1 MRILERTPQTSVFP
15 KKTYTKWF
23 DYDIIKSTVKIRH
36 KQPGDYITIDK
47 NGSTQSLK
55 KYFVNVKVPREDR
68 EKIWLAA
75 DGSHILW
82 IIGWR
87 ISEAVKI
94 NGNTGKVLKI
104 HVEEELK

>member
-1 MRILERTPQTSVFP
+1 M
-15 KKTYTKWF
+15 KKF
-23 DYDIIKSTVKIRH
+23 RKSSGIR
-36 KQPGDYITIDK
+36 
-47 NGSTQSLK
+47 L
-55 KYFVNVKVPREDR
+55 
-68 EKIWLAA
+68 WLLA